1 MEAFMDAQRE
11 TNSLIAAE
19 KVSGT
24 SVYNRDR
31 ENIGEIYDVM
41 LDKVTGKVAYAIM
54 SFGGFLGI
62 GEKYHPLPWSM
73 LKYDTGVGGYVVD
86 VSKDVLQGAPAY
98 AEGADPWGS
107 RAYEEKVYGYYGVPP
122 YWTGMF

>member
-19 KVSGT
+19 KVAGT

-41 LDKVTGKVAYAIM
+41 LDKVSGKVAYAIM

-73 LKYDTGVGGYVVD
+73 LKYDTSIGGYVID

-107 RAYEEKVYGYYGVPP
+107 RAYEEKVYGYYGAPP

>member
-1 MEAFMDAQRE
+1 MVEA
-11 TNSLIAAE
+11 TTVPSNLIEASRVQGVSVYSKSAE
-19 KVSGT
+19 KLGT
-24 SVYNRDR
+24 VD
-31 ENIGEIYDVM
+31 DVM
-41 LDKVTGKVAYAIM
+41 IDKRSGKAVYAIM

-62 GEKYHPLPWSM
+62 GEKYHPLLWSM